1 MNDEPKKSV
10 FLFALNSLDLPIDHN
25 YHNKPFQ
32 YPNPPHTFQNK
43 SGKPYQLG
51 NPHYSPYNTCTCT
64 LTILLSGYWRE
75 LRQTPGQMSFFCMIY
90 MMNRIYNT
98 IPLKY
103 IFKKNGSCNYLQA
116 ILSKPVLNNTYGMHY
131 HTNHKTTFSPHL
143 QSPCIPRKVYTQ
155 DMSNRR
161 FA

>member
-1 MNDEPKKSV
+1 MYVDNSSVGLLEGAKANSGVDVV
-10 FLFALNSLDLPIDHN
+10 FLHDLHDEQDLQ
-25 YHNKPFQ
+25 YH
-32 YPNPPHTFQNK
+32 
-43 SGKPYQLG
+43 
-51 NPHYSPYNTCTCT
+51 SPK
-64 LTILLSGYWRE
+64 
-75 LRQTPGQMSFFCMIY
+75 IY
-90 MMNRIYNT
+90 
-98 IPLKY
+98 L
-103 IFKKNGSCNYLQA
+103 KKNGSCNYLQA